1 VEELSFPQVQIYLVQ
16 KQLLLGMVVEVVA
29 EMVEQLVT
37 EHEEVIHHLQI
48 YRPLWVVVEEVVVLV

>member
-1 VEELSFPQVQIYLVQ
+1 
-16 KQLLLGMVVEVVA
+16 MVVEVVA